1 MKRLALPDPNSRNQ
15 VLRARRKYVEQVMLT
30 AVYTVVLL
38 WAVVAVVVLLD
49 DDGVLAVAASLVL
62 SAVLVGLWDT
72 WRTVLMFGRALR
84 AWLPEEVPAAEEEW
98 ELERPK
104 SLSRT

>member
-1 MKRLALPDPNSRNQ
+1 MKRHALPDPHSRSQ
-15 VLRARRKYVEQVMLT
+15 VLRARRKYAEQVMLT

-38 WAVVAVVVLLD
+38 WAVVAVVALVD

-72 WRTVLMFGRALR
+72 WRAVLRFGRALQ
-84 AWLPEEVPAAEEEW
+84 AWLPEEVPVAEEEL
-98 ELERPK
+98 EPERPK
-104 SLSRT
+104 SLQRT